1 MIRSAPSTDGSGPP
15 LSATDPLRGL
25 SEEEAERRRA
35 SGLGNEYRPPTSR
48 GWWEILRQN
57 AYLGIN
63 GPLIVISILLLLA
76 SRPIDAFLTA
86 GPVLFNI
93 GLGVYQEARAK
104 QQLDRI
110 ALLNRP
116 RATVVRDGVPRT
128 IDPAELVLGDL
139 IVAERGDQLLVE
151 VLIEGSKRGIWKFGC
166 MARVGEHLVAEA
178 NILCTVRPAGEGA

>member
-116 RATVVRDGVPRT
+116 RATVVAARSSRSSWTSSNSP
-128 IDPAELVLGDL
+128 
-139 IVAERGDQLLVE
+139 
-151 VLIEGSKRGIWKFGC
+151 GSIRADTTAPIS
-166 MARVGEHLVAEA
+166 ARSSVHA
-178 NILCTVRPAGEGA
+178 